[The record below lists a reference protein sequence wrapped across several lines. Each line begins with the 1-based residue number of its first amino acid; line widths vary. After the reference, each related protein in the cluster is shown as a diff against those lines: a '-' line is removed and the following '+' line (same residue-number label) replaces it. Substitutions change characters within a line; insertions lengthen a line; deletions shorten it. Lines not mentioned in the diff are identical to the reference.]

1 MQLLSINTK
10 ITYLDYCIQCITYTA
25 VYEYSHDYNKEW
37 ILNDLNRITE
47 QEDFTE
53 HNTQFIESPE
63 GLSIT
68 AIRTQNKLDRARI
81 IPWATKK
88 ILTSYDQN
96 ILEYNDSACIEILE
110 KIEKADQGII
120 IDRDNQEV
128 TLCEIDPDLESIEI
142 KCGDHIL
149 YIYID

>member
-1 MQLLSINTK
+1 MKLISLNTE

-25 VYEYSHDYNKEW
+25 VYGYCLDYNKEW

-47 QEDFTE
+47 EEDFTE
-53 HNTQFIESPE
+53 DNTQFIESKE

-68 AIRTQNKLDRARI
+68 AIRTKNKLDKARV
-81 IPWATKK
+81 IPWATKDT
-88 ILTSYDQN
+88 LTTFLQN
-96 ILEYNDSACIEILE
+96 ILEYNDSACFEILE
-110 KIEKADQGII
+110 KIEKADQAII

>member
-1 MQLLSINTK
+1 MKLISIDTK
-10 ITYLDYCIQCITYTA
+10 VTYLDYCIQCITYTA
-25 VYEYSHDYNKEW
+25 VYGYCLYYNKEW

-47 QEDFTE
+47 EEDFTE
-53 HNTQFIESPE
+53 DNTQFIESPE

-68 AIRTQNKLDRARI
+68 AIRTKNKLDKARV
-81 IPWATKK
+81 IPLATKDT
-88 ILTSYDQN
+88 LTTFLQN
-96 ILEYNDSACIEILE
+96 ILEFNDSACLEILE

-142 KCGDHIL
+142 KCGEHIL

>member
-1 MQLLSINTK
+1 MKLISIDTK

-25 VYEYSHDYNKEW
+25 VYGYCLDYDKEW

-47 QEDFTE
+47 EEDFTE
-53 HNTQFIESPE
+53 HNTQFIESQE

-68 AIRTQNKLDRARI
+68 AIRTKNKLDRARV
-81 IPWATKK
+81 IPWATKDT
-88 ILTSYDQN
+88 LTTFLQN
-96 ILEYNDSACIEILE
+96 ILEYNDSACLEILE
-110 KIEKADQGII
+110 KIEKADQAII

-128 TLCEIDPDLESIEI
+128 TLSEIDPDLESIEI
-142 KCGDHIL
+142 KCGNHIL

>member
-1 MQLLSINTK
+1 MKLISIDTK

-25 VYEYSHDYNKEW
+25 VYGYCLDYNKEW

-47 QEDFTE
+47 EEDFTE

-68 AIRTQNKLDRARI
+68 AIRTKNKLDRARV
-81 IPWATKK
+81 IPWATKDT
-88 ILTSYDQN
+88 LTSFLQN
-96 ILEYNDSACIEILE
+96 ILEYNDSACLEILE
-110 KIEKADQGII
+110 KIEKADQAII

-128 TLCEIDPDLESIEI
+128 TLSEIDPDLESIEI
-142 KCGDHIL
+142 KCGNHIL